1 MSKGKGLFARR
12 ILAAALAI
20 SSIVT
25 PMVGRAQT
33 PAPPQQPVRGPL
45 PSGGQVPPLNR
56 TIPTR
61 SVGLDPGRVV
71 NWTLRDAI
79 LAALEKN
86 VDIEIERD
94 NVRLAGYDIDSAKG
108 VYDPFLSSTITYN
121 PSKQPNAFIF
131 SGTAQD
137 FIKRDTFTYNF
148 GLQQFVEKG
157 GGEYAI
163 TFNNNRVISN
173 VNNFTPQ
180 YGPNLTFNYT
190 QPLFKNF
197 KIDNNRRQIKIAK
210 KRLDLSDATF
220 RQRAIEI
227 ISRVQQAYW
236 DLALAIRDE
245 DIQRDAVK
253 LAEAQLSNT
262 QRQVEVGTLA
272 QIDIVNTAAVLE
284 GRRQNVYQA
293 MNAVAIA
300 ENTLKS
306 LTVESPT
313 ADLWNAQIVPVER
326 FEIQDLKLPLS
337 DALKL
342 AIDNRPEMK
351 QFHLQKEINDYDV
364 DFFKNQTKPQIDL
377 VGGYTMIGLSG
388 SPRIGTNPEERF
400 IGGYGN
406 ALGIMF
412 GNDFRQWQVGVQFNF
427 PLRNRTAEA
436 NYGRAL
442 ETGRQLDLRTRK
454 QMQDIEVEVRNA
466 IQAVETARL
475 RNDAARAARIYA
487 EQQLEGE
494 NKRFAA
500 GYSTTFLILTR
511 QNELATARGVE
522 LRAAGDYNKS
532 VAELQRVIS
541 TTLSSNNIEVKSDVP
556 TK

>member
-1 MSKGKGLFARR
+1 MSKGNGLFARR

-20 SSIVT
+20 SSVVT

-33 PAPPQQPVRGPL
+33 PAPQEPVRGPL

-56 TIPTR
+56 AIAAR

-71 NWTLRDAI
+71 RWTLRDAI

-94 NVRLAGYDIDSAKG
+94 NVRLAGFDIDGAKG
-108 VYDPFLSSTITYN
+108 VYDPFLSSTINYN
-121 PSKQPNAFIF
+121 PSKSPNAFIF

-137 FIKRDTFTYNF
+137 FVQRDTFTYNF
-148 GLQQFVEKG
+148 GLQQLVEKG
-157 GGEYAI
+157 GGEYGI
-163 TFNNNRVISN
+163 FFNNNRVISN
-173 VNNFTPQ
+173 TNNFTPQ

-236 DLALAIRDE
+236 DLALALRDE

-293 MNAVAIA
+293 MNSVAIA
-300 ENTLKS
+300 ENSLKS

-313 ADLWNAQIVPVER
+313 ADLWNAQIIPVER
-326 FEIQDLKLPLS
+326 FEIQELKLPLS

-364 DFFKNQTKPQIDL
+364 DFFKNQSKPQIDL

-388 SPRIGTNPEERF
+388 TPRVGSSPQERF

-406 ALGIMF
+406 ALGILF

-436 NYGRAL
+436 NLGRSL

-466 IQAVETARL
+466 IQAVETAKL

-541 TTLSSNNIEVKSDVP
+541 TTLSSNNIEVKSDVT

>member
-20 SSIVT
+20 STIVT

-33 PAPPQQPVRGPL
+33 PTPPQEPVRGPL
-45 PSGGQVPPLNR
+45 PTGGQVPPLNR
-56 TIPTR
+56 TIPAR
-61 SVGLDPGRVV
+61 SVGLDPGRIVR
-71 NWTLRDAI
+71 WSLRDAI

-94 NVRLAGYDIDSAKG
+94 NVRLAGFDIDSAKG
-108 VYDPFLSSTITYN
+108 VYDPFLSSTINYN
-121 PSKQPNAFIF
+121 PSKSPNAFIF

-137 FIKRDTFTYNF
+137 FVQRDTFTYNF
-148 GLQQFVEKG
+148 GLQQLVEKG
-157 GGEYAI
+157 GGEYGI
-163 TFNNNRVISN
+163 FFNNNRVISN

-313 ADLWNAQIVPVER
+313 ADLWNTQIIPVER
-326 FEIQDLKLPLS
+326 FEIQDLKLPLP
-337 DALKL
+337 DAIKL
-342 AIDNRPEMK
+342 AIENRPEMK

-388 SPRIGTNPEERF
+388 TPRLGVNPEPRF

-406 ALGIMF
+406 ALGILF
-412 GNDFRQWQVGVQFNF
+412 GNDFRQWNVGIQFNF

-436 NYGRAL
+436 NYGRAK

-466 IQAVETARL
+466 VQAVETAKL

-541 TTLSSNNIEVKSDVP
+541 TTLSSNNIEVKSDAP